1 MTHLKDEEGRKHLLL
16 LCLIP
21 VVVVLLVLTIFVY
34 LLASPMTLLNSYI
47 SDSDEYDLIA
57 SFKAENDTIVEGYLD
72 LSFHGIYPMPF
83 DGDVIVTDD
92 FGYRIHPVTG
102 EYKMH
107 NGIDFGTVHH
117 CEIKSIADGV
127 VTFAGVYGTYGN
139 TVIIKHET
147 LSETFYSQYS
157 HLSEIDVTEG
167 QEILQGDVIG
177 LEGGSE
183 DDPNPGV
190 STGHHLHFAIMD
202 ENGIYLDPKNWL
214 YQNDNDGSET
224 SSLPSFP
231 V

>member
-1 MTHLKDEEGRKHLLL
+1 MKTALITLMTHLKDKEGRNQILL

-21 VVVVLLVLTIFVY
+21 IIVILLLLTMFVY
-34 LLASPMTLLNSYI
+34 LLASPLSGLNSYV
-47 SDSDEYDLIA
+47 SNPDEYDLI
-57 SFKAENDTIVEGYLD
+57 STFKTENDYLVEGYLD

-83 DGDVIVTDD
+83 DGDVVITSD

-147 LSETFYSQYS
+147 TTETFYSLYA
-157 HLSEIDVTEG
+157 HLSEIDVMKG
-167 QEILQGDVIG
+167 QEVLQGDVIG
-177 LEGGSE
+177 LEGGSQ
-183 DDPNPGV
+183 DDPNPGT
-190 STGHHLHFAIMD
+190 STGHHLHFGIMD
-202 ENGIYLDPKNWL
+202 EWGSYLDPKG
-214 YQNDNDGSET
+214 YIYSENN
-224 SSLPSFP
+224 
-231 V
+231 